1 MEQLSLD
8 LQWPEACQRWRDGET
23 RWRSTRSVID
33 PSRYTVRAIGERCAK
48 GFVEDHHYS
57 GRFPAS
63 RLRFGLFED
72 GRRLVGVAVFSVPA
86 QAAVLTHPF
95 PQLKP
100 YAESLELG
108 RFVLVDSVAGNGETF
123 FLARA
128 FRLARDAGIR
138 GVVSFSDPVP
148 RTDCRGR
155 TTFVGHRGTIYL
167 ASNCIRAGRS
177 TPRTLL
183 LLPDGSVLSGRTLS
197 KLRNGETG
205 RAYAGRQLEQFGA
218 SCPPAD
224 GTDRAA
230 ASAWLKA
237 SLDEIGV
244 RRLPHPGNH
253 RFLFA
258 LDRSLRG
265 PATERGRILQQ
276 GRSL

>member
-8 LQWPEACQRWRDGET
+8 LQWPDACQRWRDGET
-23 RWRSTRSVID
+23 RWRGARSVID
-33 PSRYTVRAIGERCAK
+33 PSRYSVRAIGERCAK

-57 GRFPAS
+57 GRFPAA
-63 RLRFGLFED
+63 RLRYGLFED
-72 GRRLVGVAVFSVPA
+72 GRKLVGVAVFSVPA

-95 PQLKP
+95 PQLRA
-100 YAESLELG
+100 YTESLELG

-148 RTDCRGR
+148 RTDSRGR

-167 ASNCIRAGRS
+167 AANCIRAGRS

-183 LLPDGSVLSGRTLS
+183 LLPDGSVLSARALS
-197 KLRNGETG
+197 KLRNAESGQD
-205 RAYAGRQLEQFGA
+205 YAARLLEQFGA
-218 SCPPAD
+218 SCRPAAGAD
-224 GTDRAA
+224 QTTTR
-230 ASAWLKA
+230 AWLRE
-237 SLDEIGV
+237 SLEQIGV
-244 RRLPHPGNH
+244 RRLAHPGNY

-258 LDRSLRG
+258 LDRRLRG
-265 PATERGRILQQ
+265 AVAQRGNHLQA
-276 GRSL
+276 L